1 MRSGTIVPFIA
12 CSIVLATACA
22 ADPRIDPV
30 KAAVQSSLPSD
41 VAQAVK
47 ARIDAN
53 PSRFLSLLDQAMKDG
68 SADAFMLRRV
78 DKARALPDGYAPSDL
93 VALDGTGLSVSRAGH
108 KLRRPA
114 YLALKAMDAAAR
126 ADGVTLLVSSA
137 YRSYEYQQG
146 VWDRGVKAEGEA
158 ATAASIA
165 PPGHSQHQ
173 LGMAIDFGS
182 IDDSFAETRASRWL
196 VANAARF
203 GFSLSYPKGL
213 EPVTGYKW
221 ESWHY
226 RYIGAAACS
235 LQAEYFGGI
244 QQYLILFLEATGA
257 KK

>member
-1 MRSGTIVPFIA
+1 MRPSTIVPFIA
-12 CSIVLATACA
+12 CSIVLATACV
-22 ADPRIDPV
+22 ADPRLDSARL
-30 KAAVQSSLPSD
+30 AARSSLPPE
-41 VAQAVK
+41 VAQAAI

-53 PSRFLSLLDQAMKDG
+53 PDRFLSLLDQATKDG

-78 DKARALPDGYAPSDL
+78 DKAKALPEGYAPSDL
-93 VALDGTGLSVSRAGH
+93 VGLDGTGLSVSRAGH

-114 YLALKAMDAAAR
+114 CLALKAMDAAAR

-137 YRSYEYQQG
+137 YRSYDYQVG

-213 EPVTGYKW
+213 DAVTGYKW

-244 QQYLILFLEATGA
+244 QQYLILFLEAMGDR
-257 KK
+257 K

>member
-1 MRSGTIVPFIA
+1 MRSGTIVSFIA
-12 CSIVLATACA
+12 CSVVLATACA
-22 ADPRIDPV
+22 ADPRLDSAR
-30 KAAVQSSLPSD
+30 AAARSSLPSD
-41 VAQAVK
+41 VAQATL
-47 ARIDAN
+47 ARIEAS
-53 PSRFLSLLDQAMKDG
+53 PARFLSLLDQALKDG
-68 SADAFMLRRV
+68 SADSFLLRRV
-78 DKARALPDGYAPSDL
+78 DKAKALPDGYAPSDL
-93 VALDGTGLSVSRAGH
+93 VSLDGTGLSVSREGH
-108 KLRRPA
+108 RLRRPA

-137 YRSYEYQQG
+137 YRSYAYQVG

-165 PPGHSQHQ
+165 PPGRSQHQ

-196 VANAARF
+196 VANAGRY

-213 EPVTGYKW
+213 DTVTGYKW

-226 RYIGAAACS
+226 RYIGAASCS

-244 QQYLILFLEATGA
+244 QQYLMLFLEAMGDRE
-257 KK
+257 

>member
-1 MRSGTIVPFIA
+1 MRPSTILPFIA
-12 CSIVLATACA
+12 CSIILSTACA
-22 ADPRIDPV
+22 ADPRIDSAE
-30 KAAVQSSLPSD
+30 AAVRSSLPSD
-41 VAQAVK
+41 VAQA
-47 ARIDAN
+47 AISHIDAN

-93 VALDGTGLSVSRAGH
+93 VSLDGTGLSVSRAGH

-114 YLALKAMDAAAR
+114 YLALKSMNTAAL

-137 YRSYEYQQG
+137 YRSFEYQVG

-165 PPGHSQHQ
+165 PPGRSQHQ
-173 LGMAIDFGS
+173 LGMAVDFGS

-213 EPVTGYKW
+213 DAVTGYKW

-226 RYIGAAACS
+226 RYIGAAACA

-244 QQYLILFLEATGA
+244 QQYLMLFLEAAGDR
-257 KK
+257 K